1 MRDDGTALARTHGST
16 LDVPASTTMPP
27 PCAVKELKPES
38 RELGVIHFLA
48 LQLSPDIRRAN
59 AKRAREA
66 AEMVDDFALDEDED
80 RDAGDIQGAWEEE
93 EESLLIRLVNMHG
106 HNGKWKVIANTM
118 PGVRT
123 PGQVK
128 EKWMSMQREGRAGSS
143 PSIAPQSSH
152 TLIGALQAAAREEH
166 DDPHDMEEELVENR
180 VVQGQPGVMTP
191 PVSYTHL
198 TLPTKRIV

>member
-80 RDAGDIQGAWEEE
+80 L
-93 EESLLIRLVNMHG
+93 SLIHISEPTRLL
-106 HNGKWKVIANTM
+106 
-118 PGVRT
+118 
-123 PGQVK
+123 
-128 EKWMSMQREGRAGSS
+128 
-143 PSIAPQSSH
+143 SI
-152 TLIGALQAAAREEH
+152 
-166 DDPHDMEEELVENR
+166 
-180 VVQGQPGVMTP
+180 
-191 PVSYTHL
+191 SYAVFCL
-198 TLPTKRIV
+198 KKKKKKTKKG